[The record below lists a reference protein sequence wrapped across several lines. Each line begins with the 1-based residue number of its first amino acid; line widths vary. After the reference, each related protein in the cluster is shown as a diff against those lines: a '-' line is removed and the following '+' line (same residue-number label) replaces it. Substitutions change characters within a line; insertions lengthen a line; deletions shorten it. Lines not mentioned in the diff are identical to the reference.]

1 MSASCPR
8 GLLALI
14 VPALAAVCEEGQ
26 LCSPLAELSQ
36 EQREL
41 SLMQSGRSVMPAMMT
56 NGASFAMDDALVD
69 DLANIEDEFDDGAPI
84 KLASFKQAAPP
95 SKVSK
100 PSLYMETLAVIAALA
115 LASRGFSWVTRVTP
129 KSDAPVQ
136 MEASTAESSEPKAIF
151 ALGGS
156 KNFPA
161 LEQAVRAGDKARCLQ
176 LLQEGGRWAVRQE
189 DSCGCTALHVAA
201 HCGSAPMA
209 RLLLEHSA
217 KVDACELW
225 DETPLHIA
233 ARSGSLEVCDILL
246 ARGADMNAVNA
257 HGFTP
262 LLMAGQAKQEAI
274 CELLLERGAGLGGID
289 ETEVPPLLNALL
301 FRRMLV
307 GAFPRG
313 AEAPQS
319 EPSEEENEDHYFDD

>member
-1 MSASCPR
+1 M
-8 GLLALI
+8 GLLALL
-14 VPALAAVCEEGQ
+14 VPALAAICEEGQ
-26 LCSPLAELSQ
+26 LCTSPLAEPSQ
-36 EQREL
+36 EERDL
-41 SLMQSGRSVMPAMMT
+41 SLMQSGRSVMPTMMT
-56 NGASFAMDDALVD
+56 NGARFAMDDALVD
-69 DLANIEDEFDDGAPI
+69 DLANIEDEFDYSAPVE
-84 KLASFKQAAPP
+84 LVSSKQALPP
-95 SKVSK
+95 SKVSE
-100 PSLYMETLAVIAALA
+100 PFLYLETLAVIAILA
-115 LASRGFSWVTRVTP
+115 LAGKGFSWITRTAL

-136 MEASTAESSEPKAIF
+136 TEAAKAESSEPSAIF

-161 LEQAVRAGDKARCLQ
+161 LEQAVREGDEGRCLQ

-201 HCGSAPMA
+201 HCGSAAMA

-233 ARSGSLEVCDILL
+233 ARSGSLEVCDLLL

-289 ETEVPPLLNALL
+289 ETQVPALLNALL

-307 GAFPRG
+307 GALPRT
-313 AEAPQS
+313 EAPRS
-319 EPSEEENEDHYFDD
+319 DPSEEENEDHYFDD